1 MPLTKKE
8 GNMKFR
14 IILLCIFLSVI
25 IPSSICAQK
34 VYYWK
39 DEKGVM
45 NATTTPPPDNVKE
58 YQSDSFGKKSTPA
71 EIEQYNREQKAAE
84 AHRESIRRF
93 NRNQEEARQERE
105 SERRTVQDAR
115 DRRADQLKAVVGAVT
130 SDMPSSQR
138 RGFEEAARLKS
149 EQIKAGTDTPI
160 SPSEDARFH
169 VEQEVR
175 WQLEKDRIL
184 RPKK

>member
-1 MPLTKKE
+1 MNFMVALPFVFL
-8 GNMKFR
+8 G
-14 IILLCIFLSVI
+14 IFIASTTLS
-25 IPSSICAQK
+25 QK
-34 VYYWK
+34 VYFYK

-45 NATTTPPPDNVKE
+45 TATTTPPPDNIKHE
-58 YQSDSFGKKSTPA
+58 SDSFGRKSTPA

-93 NRNQEEARQERE
+93 NRNQEEARQQRE
-105 SERRTVQDAR
+105 SARRNVQDAR
-115 DRRADQLKAVVGAVT
+115 DQRADQLKAVVGAVT

-138 RGFEEAARLKS
+138 HGFEEAARLKA

-169 VEQEVR
+169 IEQEVR